1 MVNLGDAGV
10 RAARLAS
17 PAMGEG
23 LRGTPSLRRQRFSP
37 RESEIVRLIARQ
49 PRRMAGYKQLL
60 HDLGLHGNQRREL
73 AERLRSLVKRGEL
86 LEIGHDRFSIPAA
99 ASQKGLVAGR
109 LSMHR
114 DGFGF
119 VTPEDEAL
127 RNRISGDIYIPASA
141 VGTAMHR
148 DRVLVEMGRMRPK
161 DLIGKGLS
169 EASWAGGGMFGAF
182 ARIAGSVL
190 VAVKS
195 VVPSKF
201 RESSTMFRYASS
213 VTSAT
218 DARITDLPGLPNSVC
233 MKPEV

>member
-1 MVNLGDAGV
+1 M
-10 RAARLAS
+10 
-17 PAMGEG
+17 MKE
-23 LRGTPSLRRQRFSP
+23 
-37 RESEIVRLIARQ
+37 EEIVRLIARQ

-148 DRVLVEMGRMRPK
+148 DRVLVEMGRMRP
-161 DLIGKGLS
+161 
-169 EASWAGGGMFGAF
+169 
-182 ARIAGSVL
+182 
-190 VAVKS
+190 
-195 VVPSKF
+195 
-201 RESSTMFRYASS
+201 
-213 VTSAT
+213 
-218 DARITDLPGLPNSVC
+218 
-233 MKPEV
+233 